1 MRIKRIAAMTA
12 LFLLTAAFVCSL
24 NVFAAPVE
32 ETTAPAPS
40 VPVATQSTQ
49 STEPAAPT
57 MPPGAFTPDGQGSVL
72 DYVEN
77 ENDEKLFYTITTKS
91 GNVFYLVV
99 DGARGEENVYFL
111 NAVTESDLMALAE
124 ENNKTSVSG
133 IAAVQTCTCTEK
145 CKSGKVNEDCSVCKN
160 DVGKCEGKSVSTDD
174 EPQGGKSEKDG
185 GSNITMYVIIGA
197 AFIAVAGIG
206 IYVKV
211 IRPKKQQPEFDDDE
225 GEDYGETDGADDY
238 GEPDYLPE
246 DDDYTDES

>member
-1 MRIKRIAAMTA
+1 MRIKRMTALTA

-32 ETTAPAPS
+32 ETTAP
-40 VPVATQSTQ
+40 TL
-49 STEPAAPT
+49 
-57 MPPGAFTPDGQGSVL
+57 PPGAFTPDGQGSVL

-77 ENDEKLFYTITTKS
+77 ETDEKLFYTITTKS

-111 NAVTESDLMALAE
+111 NAVTESDLTALAE

-133 IAAVQTCTCTEK
+133 ISAAQTCTCTDK
-145 CKSGKVNEDCSVCKN
+145 CKSGKVNEDCPACKN
-160 DVGKCEGKSVSTDD
+160 DIGKCEGKSVSTAD

-185 GSNITMYVIIGA
+185 GSNITMYVVIGA

-225 GEDYGETDGADDY
+225 GDDYGEHDGADDY
-238 GEPDYLPE
+238 GEPEYLP
-246 DDDYTDES
+246 DDDGTEES

>member
-1 MRIKRIAAMTA
+1 MRIKRIAALTA

-32 ETTAPAPS
+32 ETTAPTLPPS
-40 VPVATQSTQ
+40 
-49 STEPAAPT
+49 
-57 MPPGAFTPDGQGSVL
+57 AFTPDGQGSVL

-77 ENDEKLFYTITTKS
+77 ETDEKLFYTITTKS

-111 NAVTESDLMALAE
+111 NAVTESDLTALAE

-133 IAAVQTCTCTEK
+133 ISASQTCTCTDK
-145 CKSGKVNEDCSVCKN
+145 CNSGKVNEDS
-160 DVGKCEGKSVSTDD
+160 KCEGKAASTAD
-174 EPQGGKSEKDG
+174 EPAGGKSENDG
-185 GSNITMYVIIGA
+185 GNITMYVIIGA
-197 AFIAVAGIG
+197 AFIAVAGVG

-225 GEDYGETDGADDY
+225 GDDYGEYDGADDY
-238 GEPDYLPE
+238 GEPEYLP
-246 DDDYTDES
+246 DDDDTDES